1 MSAVHPEPTSDA
13 ASDFTRYG
21 RKNSKLSVV
30 SIIVAKMMP
39 SAVLA
44 SSPARRQSGKL
55 LLNDLKIGF
64 DRGEIDARLIR
75 LPQR

>member
-13 ASDFTRYG
+13 ASDFTRYR

-30 SIIVAKMMP
+30 SIFVAKMMP

-44 SSPARRQSGKL
+44 SSRRVGSRVGC
-55 LLNDLKIGF
+55 F
-64 DRGEIDARLIR
+64 
-75 LPQR
+75 